1 MLRSLL
7 RPPVTRTPP
16 VKKLPATAARFSMNI
31 SELSIAVIEP
41 SAMQGKLI
49 EAELRALGI
58 TNVLVQDCGKTALDS
73 MQGITPDLV
82 ISAMYLP
89 DMTGAELVQ
98 AMREDSA
105 LEAVPFMLISS
116 ETSFAM
122 LDPIRQAGVIAIL
135 PKPFERDALRKAL
148 YSTVEFIAPDENALA
163 DIALDDLKTLV
174 VDDSSL
180 ARKHI
185 SRVLNNLGILDIT
198 TAENGME
205 AVGIIESSFFDLVVT
220 DYNMP
225 EMDGE
230 NLTRFIR
237 EQSSQSSIPILMV
250 TSEGDQ
256 SRLSAVQQ
264 AGVSGICDKPFD
276 TVSVKRMIRQLLAA

>member
-1 MLRSLL
+1 MS
-7 RPPVTRTPP
+7 
-16 VKKLPATAARFSMNI
+16 I
-31 SELSIAVIEP
+31 IGIEELVIAVVEP
-41 SAMQGKLI
+41 SSVQAQIISKHLKNVPVRDVQTYGSGT
-49 EAELRALGI
+49 EALEQIRL
-58 TNVLVQDCGKTALDS
+58 S
-73 MQGITPDLV
+73 PPDLV

-98 AMREDSA
+98 SMRRDEQ
-105 LEAVPFMLISS
+105 LESLPFMLISS

-135 PKPFERDALRKAL
+135 PKPFAARDLIRALQATL
-148 YSTVEFIAPDENALA
+148 EFVSPDESLLQ
-163 DIALDDLKTLV
+163 DIPLDDLTILV
-174 VDDSSL
+174 VDDSNT

-185 SRVLNNLGILDIT
+185 TRVLRNLGIENIT
-198 TAENGME
+198 TACDGSE
-205 AVGIIESSFFDLVVT
+205 AVSLIENNFYDLVVT

-230 NLTRFIR
+230 KLTRFIR
-237 EQSSQSSIPILMV
+237 EHSSQGSVPILMV
-250 TSEGDQ
+250 SSESDE

-276 TVSVKRMIRQLLAA
+276 PITVKHMIRSMLE